1 MFFIP
6 IQLKIQCNVKMGPP
20 PPPGSLPAKRGEDA
34 GMSSEDDGLPRSP
47 PEMSLLHDLGPGTT
61 IKASAAPPP
70 PPHQLLH
77 PHPPQRAARDPAGPV
92 NSPKVPVAESWS
104 VPLEGIPRGH
114 QNLPSA
120 LGLCGFSFFEQKF
133 RSG

>member
-1 MFFIP
+1 
-6 IQLKIQCNVKMGPP
+6 
-20 PPPGSLPAKRGEDA
+20 
-34 GMSSEDDGLPRSP
+34 MSSEDDGLPRSP

-61 IKASAAPPP
+61 IKASAAPPRP
-70 PPHQLLH
+70 PTSFSIHTPHRGQPGTLL
-77 PHPPQRAARDPAGPV
+77 APV